1 MKKSTK
7 DFLINLEK
15 ETSIKI
21 DWSNLEPTDK
31 GVQKNGEPSEIDT
44 LVVNGGRFMMMVH
57 SCGCGTCKEIIGMQI
72 FYGCGSVLED
82 AETVKNEIRK
92 VAPRIP
98 IKLLNL
104 LDLNSI
110 AQMMK

>member
-15 ETSIKI
+15 RTSITI

-44 LVVNGGRFMMMVH
+44 LNVNNGRLIMMVH
-57 SCGCGTCKEIIGMQI
+57 SCGCETCKEIIGMQI
-72 FYGCGSVLED
+72 FYGLGSILVD
-82 AETVKNEIRK
+82 AETVKKEIKK
-92 VAPRIP
+92 VAPQIP
-98 IKLLNL
+98 IEIFNL

-110 AQMMK
+110 AQMIK

>member
-1 MKKSTK
+1 MKKSTR

-44 LVVNGGRFMMMVH
+44 LVVNDGKFMMMVH
-57 SCGCGTCKEIIGMQI
+57 SCGCETCKEIIGMQI
-72 FYGCGSVLED
+72 FYGIWSELED
-82 AETVKNEIRK
+82 AETVKKEIHK
-92 VAPRIP
+92 VAPKVP
-98 IKLLNL
+98 VTLLNP

-110 AQMMK
+110 AQLMK